1 MKKFCISILVVGFMV
16 NMVFTCNVFAQEE
29 KEQRVIEEELVLT
42 DPTVSAKEK
51 WVIGGS
57 YEYWYV
63 SGDYDVYK
71 QDGTK
76 QSEGTIDGDMNGGNI
91 LLGYDNWT
99 VQFSY
104 REGDFDTTQ
113 KWISPSVD
121 TKTLE
126 EQEEYEITLRYL
138 MRDLGSRHFVPY
150 IIAGYN
156 TTDVKATQTIV
167 TTGYIWNRNS
177 TTIIWDKYEYK
188 SYLLGVGAVVPFNKY
203 LGLRGDIRAGY
214 GKTERQLD
222 TGTRYTGDGGA
233 FVGHLTAYWNIFK
246 GLNLQVGGKYQY
258 LDGGNV
264 NIADFAKVGSFAMV
278 GYSYRF

>member
-1 MKKFCISILVVGFMV
+1 
-16 NMVFTCNVFAQEE
+16 
-29 KEQRVIEEELVLT
+29 
-42 DPTVSAKEK
+42 
-51 WVIGGS
+51 GS

-63 SGDYDVYK
+63 EQDYDRYN
-71 QDGTK
+71 
-76 QSEGTIDGDMNGGNI
+76 QSGVKETEGTIDGDMHGGNI
-91 LLGYDNWT
+91 MLGYDNWT

-104 REGDFDTTQ
+104 REGDFDATQ
-113 KWISPSVD
+113 RWLSYSVD
-121 TKTLE
+121 TKTSE

-156 TTDVKATQTIV
+156 ATDMKATQTI
-167 TTGYIWNRNS
+167 TTSGWVWTRNN
-177 TTIIWDKYEYK
+177 TTTIWDKYEYK
-188 SYLLGVGAVVPFNKY
+188 AYLLGVGAIMPFNKY
-203 LGLRGDIRAGY
+203 IGIRGDIRGGY

-233 FVGHLTAYWNIFK
+233 FVGHLTGYWNVFK

-258 LDGGNV
+258 LDGGSTH
-264 NIADFAKVGSFAMV
+264 IRDFAKGGLFAMF